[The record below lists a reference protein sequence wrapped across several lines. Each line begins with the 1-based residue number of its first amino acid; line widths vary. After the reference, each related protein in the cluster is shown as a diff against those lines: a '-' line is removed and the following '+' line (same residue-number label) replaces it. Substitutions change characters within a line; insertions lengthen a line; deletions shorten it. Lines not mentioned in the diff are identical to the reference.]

1 MRRADL
7 TTAGLLALFAVY
19 VMWKSTELPIGW
31 DPERGPGG
39 GAYPFWIAAALLLLS
54 GVIFLRSW
62 LGLTAEGLSIERF
75 IAHGAVRV
83 VAVVATSVTL
93 MIALVHVIGMYFSIP
108 LFLIFY
114 MRYLGQ
120 HSWRLTF
127 TLSLLTPVV
136 TFIFFEKLMLILLPK
151 GITEHLFYIFY

>member
-7 TTAGLLALFAVY
+7 TAAGLIGLLAIYL
-19 VMWKSTELPIGW
+19 MWKSTELPIGW
-31 DPERGPGG
+31 DPETGPGG
-39 GAYPFWIAAALLLLS
+39 GAYPFWISGALLLLS
-54 GVIFLRSW
+54 GLNFWRSW
-62 LGLTAEGLSIERF
+62 RGVTPQGRSSERF

-83 VAVVATSVTL
+83 VTVVILSLTAML
-93 MIALVHVIGMYFSIP
+93 AAVHVVGMYVAIP
-108 LFLIFY
+108 LFMIFY

-120 HSWRLTF
+120 HSWRLTL

-151 GITEHLFYIFY
+151 GITEHFFYIFY

>member
-7 TTAGLLALFAVY
+7 TAAGLIALFAVY
-19 VMWKSTELPIGW
+19 LMWKSTELPIGW
-31 DPERGPGG
+31 DPETGPGG
-39 GAYPFWIAAALLLLS
+39 DAYPFWISLALLLLC
-54 GVIFLRSW
+54 GVIFWRSW
-62 LGLTAEGLSIERF
+62 RGLTPHGRSSERF

-83 VAVVATSVTL
+83 VTVVALSVTSML
-93 MIALVHVIGMYFSIP
+93 AAVHIVGVYFAVP
-108 LFLIFY
+108 LFMIFY

-120 HSWRLTF
+120 HTWRLTL

-151 GITEHLFYIFY
+151 GFTERLFYIFY